1 MTMNLTMRPVT
12 FLVRPKLLPQ
22 SAPAIPAYRPADMPG
37 DKYFFAAIGI
47 ALALHL
53 TGAVIWQLVP
63 RTQVI
68 DIPVR
73 PLNIKLGDGDPLS
86 VEEMKAIAPGAANNS
101 DVEKTLASLVRD
113 VARDQARA
121 ETVAGSLD
129 QAMKDLNKAASAE
142 ALGQS
147 ISTAEQPRQFVR
159 EVPAPASVKNS
170 AAVLRYE
177 QTISLWV
184 QKFKLYPEEARKQ
197 GMEGETVVRVRID
210 RQGNVR
216 HYILE
221 RSTGH
226 SELDRAAIDM
236 IRRANPVPAVPADY
250 PAGELLEF
258 LIPVNFRLQ

>member
-1 MTMNLTMRPVT
+1 MKKNL
-12 FLVRPKLLPQ
+12 FLSVKPKLLALPGGM
-22 SAPAIPAYRPADMPG
+22 SYKPADMPG
-37 DKYFFAAIGI
+37 DKYFFAAVGI
-47 ALALHL
+47 ALVLHI
-53 TGAVIWQLVP
+53 TGAFIWQLIP
-63 RTQVI
+63 KPQVI
-68 DIPVR
+68 DIPVV
-73 PLNIKLGDGDPLS
+73 PLNIKLGNGDTLS
-86 VEEMKAIAPGAANNS
+86 AEEIKGIAPGAANNS

-121 ETVAGSLD
+121 EAIAGSLD

-142 ALGQS
+142 ALDQS
-147 ISTAEQPRQFVR
+147 ISKPAAQPHQFVR
-159 EVPAPASVKNS
+159 EVPAPAPTRNS
-170 AAVLRYE
+170 EAVVRYE

-184 QKFKLYPEEARKQ
+184 QKFKLYPEAARAA

-210 RQGNVR
+210 RQGNIR

-221 RSTGH
+221 RSTGY

-236 IRRANPVPAVPADY
+236 IRRANPVPAVPTDY